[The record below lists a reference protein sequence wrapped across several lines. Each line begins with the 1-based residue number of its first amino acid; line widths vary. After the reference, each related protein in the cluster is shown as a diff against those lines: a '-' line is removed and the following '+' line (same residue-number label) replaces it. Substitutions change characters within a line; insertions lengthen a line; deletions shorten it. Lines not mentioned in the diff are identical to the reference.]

1 MIIYSRKKDEFCD
14 DVFENRI
21 EDEIYNIYQAK
32 IGGTSRQEIRSW
44 KNSMQYM
51 KNIVESPS
59 IPNDAIISIEFMIPN
74 TAKRVDFII
83 SGQDTN
89 KRDSIVIVELKQWEK
104 ANKTGM
110 DAIVS
115 SFVGKSIRDLS
126 HPSYQAWTYASLL
139 ESFNETVQEQK
150 VGIYPCAYLHNG
162 VEVEELFDDVYKDHL
177 EKAPLYKK
185 DDARKLR
192 EFIENYIKYGDSN
205 NIIYEIEN
213 GRIRPSKSLADELE
227 AMLMG
232 NESFLMIDD
241 QKVVY
246 EKAMY
251 LARQSN
257 ENNKNVF
264 IVEGGPGS
272 GKSVV
277 AINLLVNQTSLK
289 RNARYVTKNSA
300 PREVYEKVLT
310 GSFKKSHISN
320 MFVGSGTFMNSPSN
334 MFDYL
339 IVDEAHRLNEKSG
352 LFSKGENQVK
362 EIIVSS
368 LCSVFFLDENQ
379 KVHWKDIGSKEEI
392 EKWATSIGAK
402 VHYGKLESQ
411 FRCNGSDGYMA
422 WLDNVLQIKHT
433 ANFNLED
440 INYDFRVFDDV
451 VELRKAIIE
460 KNKVRN
466 KARLVA
472 GYCWDW
478 VSKKDSSLYDIEIGD
493 SFKMK
498 WNLVDD
504 GQSWIIREKSVE
516 QIGCIHTCQGLEL
529 DYVGVIVG
537 NDLSIENNEVKTNPH
552 ARAKT
557 DKSLSGFKK
566 DLNLDKVSALEKADE
581 IIRNTYRTLM
591 TRGQKGCYIY
601 SENKEI
607 RDYFK
612 KRLTL

>member
-1 MIIYSRKKDEFCD
+1 VIIYSRKKDEFCD

-516 QIGCIHTCQGLEL
+516 QIGC
-529 DYVGVIVG
+529 
-537 NDLSIENNEVKTNPH
+537 DLTHV
-552 ARAKT
+552 
-557 DKSLSGFKK
+557 
-566 DLNLDKVSALEKADE
+566 
-581 IIRNTYRTLM
+581 
-591 TRGQKGCYIY
+591 
-601 SENKEI
+601 
-607 RDYFK
+607 
-612 KRLTL
+612 